1 MLDKDLGSPRND
13 GKVAGTKSRTETD
26 TQKVQDRAP
35 LLGSALDLC
44 LEWEETARCTDMQ
57 SGS

>member
-26 TQKVQDRAP
+26 RWSRTGGA
-35 LLGSALDLC
+35 LLGSALALG
-44 LEWEETARCTDMQ
+44 LKWEETARCTDMQ